1 MDLEAL
7 AQGFFARFDFT
18 NKSIAHDA
26 LRSSLIATGQ
36 EHLAN
41 ETKTE
46 EFKEWMTRHFN
57 ENKVAKRLSLQNVLK
72 RHRTQRQKSGVIKKF
87 SYDTIR
93 NGSSSPCDGSIDKEE
108 RETALGATS
117 ILIPKSIPLR
127 ECRANFQPGTLRHL
141 GSGNSLERWRHRHGP
156 EELSPTLLSGARL
169 ADPAPDIYERWP
181 TLGSIC
187 ERVFVSNNY
196 DEVAHVVRSESMHGP
211 IAAYLFVIIMGWQH
225 LQFHEE
231 ISENINE
238 REGFSG
244 LTRSFIQTPLTM
256 KTKLLRMDFQGVF
269 RLQQFD
275 LLIISLSKHDFGNKM
290 KTAVVGS
297 LELAARLH
305 QEIERRRQATVTLEY
320 YDRVVLA
327 DALRLIEKTTS
338 TPSKT
343 TKRK

>member
-1 MDLEAL
+1 MTEQELEKRHRYILQNTSLMDLEAL

-127 ECRANFQPGTLRHL
+127 ECRANFQ
-141 GSGNSLERWRHRHGP
+141 
-156 EELSPTLLSGARL
+156 ELSPTLLSGARL

-211 IAAYLFVIIMGWQH
+211 IAAYLFVIIMGYWQH

-244 LTRSFIQTPLTM
+244 